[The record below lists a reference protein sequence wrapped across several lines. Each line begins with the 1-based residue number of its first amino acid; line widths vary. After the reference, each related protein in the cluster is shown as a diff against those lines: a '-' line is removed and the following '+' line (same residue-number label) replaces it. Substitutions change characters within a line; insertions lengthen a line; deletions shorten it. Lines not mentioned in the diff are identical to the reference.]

1 MHWLSLKIN
10 RGCSEVY
17 VTIDM
22 TVKSSIL
29 AAAFFAAAPGLVL
42 VACSSSNSSPA
53 NATTGGNGNAAG
65 GSSSSGG
72 TSSTGTMITA
82 KSDEVGRFSVTLFEA
97 STAIGNTVPAYTY
110 VSGVIRDGVTP
121 LGYTTTQVA
130 QDGTCTLYSI
140 SVPSCTGITGG
151 CGTGVCVATDTCKA
165 LPTAKNAGT
174 VTITGVGT
182 SAISMVNISN
192 NYQYGGDIAYPGFA
206 EGDTITLSSGGADYA
221 AFTVS
226 AKGIAPLKLS
236 TDTYNLSKTSPLN
249 LAWTAAGSLSDARI
263 LVNLNLSH
271 HAGSTGLLSC
281 DVADTGSLTIS
292 ASLISQLINLGVA
305 GFPTLTVTRTS
316 LGWVSITPGSVAF
329 DVSSPI
335 SRTVTVD
342 GYVSCTSNADCTS
355 GTCNT
360 DMKLCE

>member
-1 MHWLSLKIN
+1 MELDMRFNISLFAL
-10 RGCSEVY
+10 Y
-17 VTIDM
+17 V
-22 TVKSSIL
+22 
-29 AAAFFAAAPGLVL
+29 AASGLVS
-42 VACSSSNSSPA
+42 VACSSSSSNPA
-53 NATTGGNGNAAG
+53 AGATGGSGNAGAAAG
-65 GSSSSGG
+65 GASGAATVGGANAGG
-72 TSSTGTMITA
+72 TSSTNTMVTA
-82 KSDEVGRFSVTLFEA
+82 KADEVGRFSVTLFEA
-97 STAIGNTVPAYTY
+97 STAGGTTVPAYTY

-121 LGYTTTQVA
+121 LAYTMTQVA
-130 QDGTCTLYSI
+130 QEAACTLYSI
-140 SVPSCTGITGG
+140 SVPGCTGVTGG

-182 SAISMVNISN
+182 SAITLVNISN
-192 NYQYGGDIAYPGFA
+192 NYQYGGDITYPGFA
-206 EGDTITLSSGGADYA
+206 EGDTITLSSSGADYA
-221 AFTVS
+221 AFTAS

-249 LAWTAAGSLSDARI
+249 LSWTAPGALSNARV
-263 LVNLNLSH
+263 LVTLNLSH
-271 HAGSTGLLSC
+271 HAGSSGLLTC

-316 LGWVSITPGSVAF
+316 VGWASITPGSVAF

-342 GYVSCTSNADCTS
+342 GYVSCTADADCTS

-360 DMKLCE
+360 DVKLCQ

>member
-1 MHWLSLKIN
+1 MRSSILSAA
-10 RGCSEVY
+10 
-17 VTIDM
+17 
-22 TVKSSIL
+22 IL
-29 AAAFFAAAPGLVL
+29 AAASGQLLA
-42 VACSSSNSSPA
+42 ACSSSDSKPN
-53 NATTGGNGNAAG
+53 NNAAG
-65 GSSSSGG
+65 GSGNAGGATGGGTGTPNGG
-72 TSSTGTMITA
+72 TSSTTTRA
-82 KSDEVGRFSVTLFEA
+82 DEVGRFSVTLFEA
-97 STAIGNTVPAYTY
+97 STAGGTTVPAYTY
-110 VSGVIRDGVTP
+110 LSGVIRDGVTP
-121 LGYTTTQVA
+121 LGYTTSQVA
-130 QDGTCTLYSI
+130 QDGACTLYGI
-140 SVPSCTGITGG
+140 SVPSCTGVAGG
-151 CGTGVCVATDTCKA
+151 CGTGVCVATNTCKA

-174 VTITGVGT
+174 VTITGIGT
-182 SAISMVNISN
+182 SAMTLVNISN

-206 EGDTITLSSGGADYA
+206 EGDTITVSTSGADYA

-249 LAWTAAGSLSDARI
+249 LAWTAPGSLSDARI
-263 LVNLNLSH
+263 VVTLNLSH

-281 DVADTGSLTIS
+281 EVADTGSLTIS

-316 LGWVSITPGSVAF
+316 VGWASIAPGSVAF

-355 GTCNT
+355 GTCDT
-360 DMKLCE
+360 DKKLCQ